1 MTLYEIDARIAE
13 LVDEETGEL
22 LDYEAFTALQME
34 REAKLENAALYVK
47 NLEAEAKDIREE
59 EKALAERRRVKENRA
74 SRLRDYIQNALAG
87 ERFETAR
94 CAISYRKTTALSIS
108 DMAAAVG
115 YLEAG
120 HRDLVVY
127 AAPSLDKRGV
137 AALLKA
143 GESVPGAELEERQ
156 SMQLR

>member
-22 LDYEAFTALQME
+22 LDYEAFAGLQME
-34 REAKLENAALYVK
+34 RAQKIENAALYVK

-59 EKALAERRRVKENRA
+59 EKALAERRKAKESRA
-74 SRLRDYIQNALAG
+74 ARLREYIQDALAG
-87 ERFETAR
+87 EKFETAR
-94 CAISYRKTTALSIS
+94 CAISYRKTTALNIS
-108 DMAAAVG
+108 DLSAAVSF
-115 YLEAG
+115 LEHG

-127 AAPSLDKRGV
+127 AAPALDKRGV
-137 AALLKA
+137 TALLKA
-143 GESVPGAELEERQ
+143 GEAVPGAELEERQ